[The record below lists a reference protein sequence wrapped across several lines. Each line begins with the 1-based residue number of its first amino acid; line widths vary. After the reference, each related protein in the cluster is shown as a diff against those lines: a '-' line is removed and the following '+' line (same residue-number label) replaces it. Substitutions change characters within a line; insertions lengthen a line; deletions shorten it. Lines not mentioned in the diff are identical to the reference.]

1 MKIVPQLIIVAGCFA
16 AFGGL
21 IANKATVST
30 WIIQASSA
38 LGFKDEI
45 YHWNTAIAWGDAP
58 LDNHSLEAGPFI
70 ERQFPFLDLTVRAKK
85 VADGSLLAA
94 VYFRDD
100 CVPGSKVVTEVVD
113 YREEPFEM
121 ICTTFSDS
129 LGWRVGARLPNETAS
144 WFETYGEFS
153 VRLRFSDWDFGII
166 DKYAKA
172 LEI

>member
-1 MKIVPQLIIVAGCFA
+1 MKIVLQVLIVAGSFA

-21 IANKATVST
+21 ISNKATVST
-30 WIIQASSA
+30 WITQASSS

-45 YHWNTAIAWGDAP
+45 YHWNTAIAWGDP
-58 LDNHSLEAGPFI
+58 SLDSQSLEAGPFI
-70 ERQFPFLDLTVRAKK
+70 ERQFPFLDLIVRAKK
-85 VADGSLLAA
+85 IADGSILAA

-113 YREEPFEM
+113 YRKEPFEM
-121 ICTTFSDS
+121 VCTTFSDS

-153 VRLRFSDWDFGII
+153 VRLKFANWDFGII
-166 DKYAKA
+166 DKYARA